1 MSTLRT
7 RVSAL
12 AACALVASLVLALAP
27 ARVEGQVEM
36 PETPVVALD
45 VADGGFFVLASD
57 VPFRV
62 SMAEPEIPW
71 FGVEAVEGPS
81 TEPRIVPLSANPA
94 DLAPGTY
101 YSAVRIDL
109 TTLEGSRTLALPV
122 ALEVPGPSHG
132 VLPLT
137 ALAAGVPADLAQL
150 QVDHPHLDVRI
161 QVTPARHYIVEV
173 VDTQQ
178 EEIRLQALA
187 QATAQLPR
195 IQAASQT
202 YEQVFPWMC
211 LEICG
216 PNADQEVVDV
226 APNLDAVSGI
236 SYERYEMIGGSW
248 GLLRTTDPG
257 PWASQHGLMRW
268 PMLIGGYHPTQASV
282 QAMWNNR
289 VTILNNLIAEANANG
304 YEGYTVD
311 VEGTADEGRTTFIA
325 LVDYLAD
332 GLHAA
337 GFKLMVAHATWAT
350 LAPMAD
356 LARTSVDYV
365 ATMDPYTGW
374 GNRYIPPDPP

>member
-122 ALEVPGPSHG
+122 ALEVPEPSHG

-137 ALAAGVPADLAQL
+137 ALAAGVPAAPPPAARGPSD
-150 QVDHPHLDVRI
+150 PRRG
-161 QVTPARHYIVEV
+161 TP
-173 VDTQQ
+173 
-178 EEIRLQALA
+178 
-187 QATAQLPR
+187 
-195 IQAASQT
+195 
-202 YEQVFPWMC
+202 
-211 LEICG
+211 
-216 PNADQEVVDV
+216 
-226 APNLDAVSGI
+226 
-236 SYERYEMIGGSW
+236 
-248 GLLRTTDPG
+248 
-257 PWASQHGLMRW
+257 
-268 PMLIGGYHPTQASV
+268 
-282 QAMWNNR
+282 
-289 VTILNNLIAEANANG
+289 
-304 YEGYTVD
+304 
-311 VEGTADEGRTTFIA
+311 
-325 LVDYLAD
+325 
-332 GLHAA
+332 
-337 GFKLMVAHATWAT
+337 
-350 LAPMAD
+350 
-356 LARTSVDYV
+356 
-365 ATMDPYTGW
+365 
-374 GNRYIPPDPP
+374 

>member
-12 AACALVASLVLALAP
+12 AGAP
-27 ARVEGQVEM
+27 
-36 PETPVVALD
+36 
-45 VADGGFFVLASD
+45 
-57 VPFRV
+57 
-62 SMAEPEIPW
+62 
-71 FGVEAVEGPS
+71 
-81 TEPRIVPLSANPA
+81 
-94 DLAPGTY
+94 
-101 YSAVRIDL
+101 
-109 TTLEGSRTLALPV
+109 PV
-122 ALEVPGPSHG
+122 ARRPPA
-132 VLPLT
+132 
-137 ALAAGVPADLAQL
+137 ALAAGVPGDLARPR
-150 QVDHPHLDVRI
+150 VDHPHLDVRI

-195 IQAASQT
+195 IQAASKT

-216 PNADQEVVDV
+216 PNADQEGVDV

-236 SYERYEMIGGSW
+236 SYERYEMIRGSW
-248 GLLRTTDPG
+248 GLLRPTDPG

-311 VEGTADEGRTTFIA
+311 VEGTADEGRPTFI
-325 LVDYLAD
+325 
-332 GLHAA
+332 
-337 GFKLMVAHATWAT
+337 
-350 LAPMAD
+350 
-356 LARTSVDYV
+356 
-365 ATMDPYTGW
+365 
-374 GNRYIPPDPP
+374 PPVG